1 MNEKYLTKPILAIQI
16 PLNIYNSRVID
27 YFRHFFHEGDKALRV
42 EKRKLLR
49 QANQGDLKAA
59 YKLGEMAYKSNELY
73 IARKYFG
80 KVIQGSGHDWKKAS
94 HWVGTIDYN
103 AGRLENAEF
112 YWKQAAE
119 NGELSSMYNLGILYK
134 EMDQIS
140 SALYW
145 FEKAYLK
152 GHVKAKKSFDALK
165 KMPPAQYNL
174 SPRDAELVSAKWMRY
189 WGYLDAKATPVGPD
203 GGIDVIASHAVAQV
217 KYRNVKTSRTEIN
230 EFHGSA
236 EGSGKDELYF
246 SLSGYTQQALE
257 RASEKSIALF
267 VFNDHGIPKP
277 VNTIANKI
285 ASK

>member
-1 MNEKYLTKPILAIQI
+1 M
-16 PLNIYNSRVID
+16 ID

-49 QANQGDLKAA
+49 EANQGDYKAA

-80 KVIQGSGHDWKKAS
+80 KVIQGSSQDWKKAS
-94 HWVGTIDYN
+94 LWVGTIDYN
-103 AGRLENAEF
+103 AGRLQDAEF

-119 NGELSSMYNLGILYK
+119 NGEPSSMYNLGILYK
-134 EMDQIS
+134 RIDQIS

-145 FEKAYLK
+145 FEKASQK
-152 GHVKAKKSFDALK
+152 GNLKAKKSLDELR
-165 KMPPAQYNL
+165 KMPGPQYNL
-174 SPRDAELVSAKWMRY
+174 SPRDAELISAKWMRY
-189 WGYLDAKATPVGPD
+189 WGYFDAKATPVGPD
-203 GGIDVIASHAVAQV
+203 GGIDVVASRAVAQV

-246 SLSGYTQQALE
+246 SLSGYTQQALD

-277 VNTIANKI
+277 VNTMANKI

>member
-1 MNEKYLTKPILAIQI
+1 M
-16 PLNIYNSRVID
+16 ID

-49 QANQGDLKAA
+49 EANQGDLKAA
-59 YKLGEMAYKSNELY
+59 YKLAKMAYKSNELY
-73 IARKYFG
+73 IARKYFA
-80 KVIQGSGHDWKKAS
+80 KVIPGPSHDWTKAS
-94 HWVGTIDYN
+94 LYVGTIDFN
-103 AGRLENAEF
+103 AGRLQSAEF
-112 YWKQAAE
+112 FWKQAAE
-119 NGELSSMYNLGILYK
+119 NGQTTAMYNLGLLYK
-134 EMDQIS
+134 QNDDIA

-152 GHVKAKKSFDALK
+152 GHTKAKNSFDGLK

-174 SPRDAELVSAKWMRY
+174 SPRDAELISAKWMRY
-189 WGYLDAKATPVGPD
+189 WGYFDAKATPVGPD
-203 GGIDVIASHAVAQV
+203 GGLDVIASRAVAQV

-246 SLSGYTQQALE
+246 SLSGYTQQALD

-267 VFNDHGIPKP
+267 VFNEHGIPKP
-277 VNTIANKI
+277 VNTMAKKI
-285 ASK
+285 ASN